1 MVEYMN
7 HIVKVFQRVIPLF
20 YVFAFV
26 LDSDSLLKVAIVV
39 DLGATE
45 LAMMVIDYFFRNLL

>member
-1 MVEYMN
+1 MN
-7 HIVKVFQRVIPLF
+7 HIVKIFQCIIPLF

-26 LDSDSLLKVAIVV
+26 LDADSLLKVAIVV

-45 LAMMVIDYFFRNLL
+45 LAVMVIDDFFRNLL